1 MSNRE
6 FHITDAASGTAIAVR
21 IVPLARCDEIAGIEE
36 DGTVKIRLM
45 AAPVEGEM
53 NEALSGF
60 LAGLLGIDPQDVEII
75 AGLDSRKK
83 LVTLTNVDT
92 ASVER
97 LLHEAAGQAE
107 P

>member
-60 LAGLLGIDPQDVEII
+60 LAGCSVSALRT
-75 AGLDSRKK
+75 SRSSPGW
-83 LVTLTNVDT
+83 T
-92 ASVER
+92 AARSWSC
-97 LLHEAAGQAE
+97 
-107 P
+107 

>member
-1 MSNRE
+1 MLLRVQPR
-6 FHITDAASGTAIAVR
+6 AS
-21 IVPLARCDEIAGIEE
+21 CDEIAGIEE

-60 LAGLLGIDPQDVEII
+60 LAGLFGISPQDVEII

-83 LVTLTNVDT
+83 LVMLTNIDT

-97 LLHEAAGQAE
+97 LLYAAAGQA
-107 P
+107 